1 MALVLGTILPHEA
14 VESGASQNE
23 SAAAEPHVRGRR
35 VRLRITHFQSIGVRP
50 LGAWEWG
57 LQEPRS
63 MASSELQGSPS
74 PTRVHPGAQ
83 GSPSWNIVLAL
94 TKELKTRK
102 SEEVLG

>member
-1 MALVLGTILPHEA
+1 MALAVGTILPHEA

-35 VRLRITHFQSIGVRP
+35 IRLRITHFQSIGVRL

-63 MASSELQGSPS
+63 VASSELQG
-74 PTRVHPGAQ
+74 A
-83 GSPSWNIVLAL
+83 AL
-94 TKELKTRK
+94 THSSPPWSPGLSIMEHSPGTYQGA
-102 SEEVLG
+102 ED